1 MAHVIFIDSTPTGLN
16 AFRSAR
22 RLGHEVT
29 FIHPTKSS
37 SFVSIM
43 TKDPAKLAGQLGHVD
58 RYIEVDTLENEHVFP
73 VLEAL
78 MKENPFDTII
88 SSAETGIM
96 AAACA
101 AEKWG
106 TLYPSPQDLGN
117 TIFKNRLR
125 NTLKNNAIR
134 SPDFEVLS
142 EEALLQGPK
151 KIQLPFVV
159 KPIRGFAK
167 QFSAICRTRSD
178 FDSYVHNLKIDR
190 ANSALIDSVVSHE
203 YIVEEYVTGTL
214 HSAEVI
220 VRGGEVMFYA
230 TTTRYRAHYYDLL
243 ELAAVM
249 PSGLP
254 KQTREEMKTYL
265 QAVFSAL
272 NIQIGLYHVELL
284 LTDSGP
290 VLVEINARMMGSVS
304 PIMYQIQT
312 GHDPFEY
319 LIRLHLGEPVS
330 VNDDDFTNAGITL
343 AVAARHGG
351 TVSSSFEPEKLN
363 ELLARYEIPHNTLN
377 IYAGREIG
385 RYEGNFSIMG
395 HVIILAETPQKV
407 AEKGH
412 DFLNEI
418 DALIGLET
426 AKYFA

>member
-43 TKDPAKLAGQLGHVD
+43 SKDPAKLTSQLEHVD
-58 RYIEVDTLENEHVFP
+58 RYIEVDTLENEHIFP
-73 VLEAL
+73 VLNAL
-78 MKENPFDTII
+78 MKKNPFDTVI

-96 AAACA
+96 AAAYA

-106 TLYPSPQDLGN
+106 TPYPSPHDLGN
-117 TIFKNRLR
+117 AIFKNRLR
-125 NTLKNNAIR
+125 NTLKNNRIK

-142 EEALLQGPK
+142 EEELLQGPK
-151 KIQLPFVV
+151 KIELPFVV

-203 YIVEEYVTGTL
+203 YIVEEYINGTL

-220 VRGGEVMFYA
+220 VRNGKVMFYA

-249 PSGLP
+249 PSGLA

-265 QAVFSAL
+265 QAVFNAL

-284 LTDSGP
+284 LTESGP
-290 VLVEINARMMGSVS
+290 ILVEINARMMGSVS

-319 LIRLHLGEPVS
+319 LIRLHLGEPVN
-330 VNDDDFTNAGITL
+330 VNDDEFTDAGITL
-343 AVAARHGG
+343 AVAARYGG
-351 TVSSSFEPEKLN
+351 TVCSSFRPDQLD

-395 HVIILAETPQKV
+395 HVIILAKTPDEVSK
-407 AEKGH
+407 KGH
-412 DFLNEI
+412 RFLNEI